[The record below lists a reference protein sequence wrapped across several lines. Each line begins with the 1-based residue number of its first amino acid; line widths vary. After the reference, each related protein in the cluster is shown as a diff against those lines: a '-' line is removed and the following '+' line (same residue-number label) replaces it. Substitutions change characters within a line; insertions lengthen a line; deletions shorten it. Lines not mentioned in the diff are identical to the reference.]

1 MPNESDITKLKKLS
15 AAQLEDFCRYWN
27 SGPFRDGNEPKRR
40 GRRFD
45 SDLDFRRGYYSPFLL
60 SDGWILFDHKYD
72 EQVLLCDEDGIIRL
86 KGNKKEIVGLLLN
99 IVLTEQML
107 ETVHDREYG
116 LVLSGGGA
124 KGAFE
129 IGVWRWLQR
138 TGLDKKITGIS
149 GTSVGALNSI
159 LFSCTSLEEAERIWR
174 SVRQKDLTRVNK
186 ETLKRIAEIFL
197 QTLTGTAIGS
207 ISAPLL
213 MQDMMPMTGESF
225 FTQEKLSEIVDEV
238 LKSRF
243 PRDRVVFSCLARQSL
258 QQQKEPPAENAL
270 QAFHNADYYC
280 LNNRN
285 VKEISKI
292 VLASS
297 ALPLV
302 YDPVRIHHF
311 EYRDGGCRDNTPCMP
326 LIRSGFR
333 KLIVVHL
340 SERGRTDPTVET
352 VGDTVL
358 FHVYPTLRVKHL
370 IDTMLIT
377 EESTEEWINN
387 GEQAATSQLGPYFRD
402 GGLEPPAVDKQDGR
416 LEPPAVDKQDGRL
429 EPPAADRKDG
439 GLEPP
444 AADRQDGGLELPA
457 PARQQEVKETDMD
470 KFDFEN
476 FNYEDAFRLV
486 QSEVSKPNIL
496 ICGVTGIGKSTLIRD
511 IFAMSE
517 AEGPEIGNRGRA
529 RTTGVHPY
537 RPAGATMTLYDSQ
550 GYEIGTDEHKYM
562 KEVLKVIDDKIKMH
576 PDEMQEHIHEVWYCV
591 SAANNRFFEADEKMI
606 RKIRQKYKIPVMVI
620 LTKVDCVDEDGI
632 IYLKK
637 AILEKLPDISIFTYA
652 CDEKTADWDEETRK
666 KYVQKDEIIEWA
678 LDHLDQSLRAGFIP
692 AVKKSLEVKRNYIAR
707 KVIPKYAGLAWATVA
722 ATSIISVPFTDSV
735 PLMALQ
741 VKMCYEI
748 IKGYGIRTEG
758 QQIAANLVGT
768 SAVSV
773 FGRSLASNLIRV
785 IPVAG
790 GIVNATV
797 NTTVAASVTAVL
809 GFAIALVCEQYLA
822 ACVDNNG
829 VENLPFGQFMD
840 SGKLK
845 EAIQYV
851 TDNKKD
857 YNIQGIL
864 DQVAK
869 DAMNR
874 NKDSR
879 NLNDS
884 KSLSDSNYSDK
895 NEQ

>member
-238 LKSRF
+238 LRSRF
-243 PRDRVVFSCLARQSL
+243 PRDRMVFSCLARQSL

-416 LEPPAVDKQDGRL
+416 LEPPA
-429 EPPAADRKDG
+429 
-439 GLEPP
+439 
-444 AADRQDGGLELPA
+444 ADRQDGGLELPA

-537 RPAGATMTLYDSQ
+537 SPAGATMTLYDSQ

-707 KVIPKYAGLAWATVA
+707 KVIPKYAGLAWAAVA

>member
-1 MPNESDITKLKKLS
+1 
-15 AAQLEDFCRYWN
+15 
-27 SGPFRDGNEPKRR
+27 
-40 GRRFD
+40 
-45 SDLDFRRGYYSPFLL
+45 
-60 SDGWILFDHKYD
+60 
-72 EQVLLCDEDGIIRL
+72 
-86 KGNKKEIVGLLLN
+86 
-99 IVLTEQML
+99 
-107 ETVHDREYG
+107 
-116 LVLSGGGA
+116 
-124 KGAFE
+124 
-129 IGVWRWLQR
+129 
-138 TGLDKKITGIS
+138 
-149 GTSVGALNSI
+149 
-159 LFSCTSLEEAERIWR
+159 
-174 SVRQKDLTRVNK
+174 
-186 ETLKRIAEIFL
+186 
-197 QTLTGTAIGS
+197 
-207 ISAPLL
+207 
-213 MQDMMPMTGESF
+213 MTGESF

-270 QAFHNADYYC
+270 QALHNADYYC

-311 EYRDGGCRDNTPCMP
+311 EYRDGGCRDNTPCTP

-340 SERGRTDPTVET
+340 SERGRMDPTVET

-387 GEQAATSQLGPYFRD
+387 GEQAATSQLGKYFRD
-402 GGLEPPAVDKQDGR
+402 GGLELHATARQDDR
-416 LEPPAVDKQDGRL
+416 LEQ
-429 EPPAADRKDG
+429 
-439 GLEPP
+439 P
-444 AADRQDGGLELPA
+444 AADRQDDGLELPA
-457 PARQQEVKETDMD
+457 PARQLEVKETDMD

-476 FNYEDAFRLV
+476 FNYDDAFRIV

-496 ICGVTGIGKSTLIRD
+496 ICGVTGIGKSK
-511 IFAMSE
+511 

-537 RPAGATMTLYDSQ
+537 SPAGATMTLYDSQ

-562 KEVLKVIDDKIKMH
+562 KEVLKVIDDKISAH

-637 AILEKLPDISIFTYA
+637 AILEKIPDISIFTYA

-678 LDHLDQSLRAGFIP
+678 LEHLDQSLRAGFIP

-741 VKMCYEI
+741 VKMSYEI

-773 FGRSLASNLIRV
+773 FGRSLASSLIRV

-840 SGKLK
+840 SGRLK

-851 TDNKKD
+851 TENKKN

-864 DQVAK
+864 DQISR
-869 DAMNR
+869 DADNS
-874 NKDSR
+874 KDSTD
-879 NLNDS
+879 LTD
-884 KSLSDSNYSDK
+884 
-895 NEQ
+895 

>member
-45 SDLDFRRGYYSPFLL
+45 SDPDFRRGYYSPFML
-60 SDGWILFDHKYD
+60 SDGWLLFDHKYD
-72 EQVLLCDEDGIIRL
+72 EQVLLCDEDGIVRL
-86 KGNKKEIVGLLLN
+86 KGNRKEIIGLLLN

-107 ETVHDREYG
+107 EMVHDREYG

-174 SVRQKDLTRVNK
+174 SVRQEDLTRVNK
-186 ETLKRIAEIFL
+186 ETLKRVAEIFL
-197 QTLTGTAIGS
+197 QALTGAAIGS

-270 QAFHNADYYC
+270 QALHNADYYC

-311 EYRDGGCRDNTPCMP
+311 EYRDGGCRDNTPCTP

-340 SERGRTDPTVET
+340 SERGRMDPTVET

-402 GGLEPPAVDKQDGR
+402 G
-416 LEPPAVDKQDGRL
+416 RL
-429 EPPAADRKDG
+429 EPPAADRQDG
-439 GLEPP
+439 RLDLP
-444 AADRQDGGLELPA
+444 ASDRQDGGLELPA

-537 RPAGATMTLYDSQ
+537 SPAGATMTLYDSQ

-562 KEVLKVIDDKIKMH
+562 KEVLKVIDDKISAH

-637 AILEKLPDISIFTYA
+637 AILEKIPDISIFTYA

-678 LDHLDQSLRAGFIP
+678 LEHLDQSLRAGFIP

-741 VKMCYEI
+741 VKMSYEI

-773 FGRSLASNLIRV
+773 FGRSLASSLIRV

-840 SGKLK
+840 SGRLK

-851 TDNKKD
+851 TENKKN

-864 DQVAK
+864 DQISR
-869 DAMNR
+869 DADNS
-874 NKDSR
+874 KDSTD
-879 NLNDS
+879 LTD
-884 KSLSDSNYSDK
+884 
-895 NEQ
+895 

>member
-1 MPNESDITKLKKLS
+1 MPNESDINKLKKLS
-15 AAQLEDFCRYWN
+15 GAQLEDFCRYWN

-45 SDLDFRRGYYSPFLL
+45 SDPDFRRGYYSPFLL
-60 SDGWILFDHKYD
+60 SDSWLLFDHKYD

-86 KGNKKEIVGLLLN
+86 KGDKKEIVGLLLN

-174 SVRQKDLTRVNK
+174 SVRQEDLTRVNK
-186 ETLKRIAEIFL
+186 ETLKRVAEIFL
-197 QTLTGTAIGS
+197 QALTGAAIGS

-270 QAFHNADYYC
+270 QALHNADYYC

-311 EYRDGGCRDNTPCMP
+311 EYRDGGCRDNTPCTP

-340 SERGRTDPTVET
+340 SERGRMDPTVET

-416 LEPPAVDKQDGRL
+416 
-429 EPPAADRKDG
+429 
-439 GLEPP
+439 LEPP

-537 RPAGATMTLYDSQ
+537 SPAGATMTLYDSQ

-741 VKMCYEI
+741 VKMSYEI

-773 FGRSLASNLIRV
+773 FGRSLASSLIRV

-879 NLNDS
+879 KLNSSGNLTDS
-884 KSLSDSNYSDK
+884 KNLSDSNYSDI
-895 NEQ
+895 NE

>member
-15 AAQLEDFCRYWN
+15 GAQLEDFSRYWN

-45 SDLDFRRGYYSPFLL
+45 SDLDFRRGYYSLFLL

-159 LFSCTSLEEAERIWR
+159 LFSCTSLEEAEWIWR

-358 FHVYPTLRVKHL
+358 FHVYPTLRVKYL

-402 GGLEPPAVDKQDGR
+402 GGLEPPA
-416 LEPPAVDKQDGRL
+416 ADKQDGRL
-429 EPPAADRKDG
+429 EPPAADRQDG
-439 GLEPP
+439 RLEPP

-457 PARQQEVKETDMD
+457 PAKQQEVKETDMD

-537 RPAGATMTLYDSQ
+537 SPTGATMTLYDSQ

-652 CDEKTADWDEETRK
+652 CDEKTADWDEETRE

-879 NLNDS
+879 NLKDS
-884 KSLSDSNYSDK
+884 KNLKIKSASDTTDVR
-895 NEQ
+895 

>member
-1 MPNESDITKLKKLS
+1 M
-15 AAQLEDFCRYWN
+15 
-27 SGPFRDGNEPKRR
+27 
-40 GRRFD
+40 
-45 SDLDFRRGYYSPFLL
+45 
-60 SDGWILFDHKYD
+60 
-72 EQVLLCDEDGIIRL
+72 
-86 KGNKKEIVGLLLN
+86 
-99 IVLTEQML
+99 
-107 ETVHDREYG
+107 
-116 LVLSGGGA
+116 
-124 KGAFE
+124 
-129 IGVWRWLQR
+129 
-138 TGLDKKITGIS
+138 
-149 GTSVGALNSI
+149 
-159 LFSCTSLEEAERIWR
+159 
-174 SVRQKDLTRVNK
+174 
-186 ETLKRIAEIFL
+186 
-197 QTLTGTAIGS
+197 
-207 ISAPLL
+207 
-213 MQDMMPMTGESF
+213 
-225 FTQEKLSEIVDEV
+225 
-238 LKSRF
+238 
-243 PRDRVVFSCLARQSL
+243 VFSCLARQSL

-270 QAFHNADYYC
+270 QALHNADYYC

-311 EYRDGGCRDNTPCMP
+311 EYRDGGCRDNTPCTP

-340 SERGRTDPTVET
+340 SERGRMDPTVET

-402 GGLEPPAVDKQDGR
+402 GGLEQ
-416 LEPPAVDKQDGRL
+416 
-429 EPPAADRKDG
+429 
-439 GLEPP
+439 P
-444 AADRQDGGLELPA
+444 AADRQDDGLELPA
-457 PARQQEVKETDMD
+457 PARQLEVKETDMD

-476 FNYEDAFRLV
+476 FNYDDAFRIV

-517 AEGPEIGNRGRA
+517 AEGPEIGNQGRA

-537 RPAGATMTLYDSQ
+537 SPAGATMTLYDSQ

-562 KEVLKVIDDKIKMH
+562 KEVLKVIDDKISAH

-637 AILEKLPDISIFTYA
+637 AILEKIPDISIFTYA

-678 LDHLDQSLRAGFIP
+678 LEHLDQSLRAGFIP

-741 VKMCYEI
+741 VKMSYEI

-773 FGRSLASNLIRV
+773 FGRSLASSLIRV

-840 SGKLK
+840 SGRLK

-851 TDNKKD
+851 TENKKN

-864 DQVAK
+864 DQISR
-869 DAMNR
+869 DADNS
-874 NKDSR
+874 KDSTD
-879 NLNDS
+879 LTD
-884 KSLSDSNYSDK
+884 
-895 NEQ
+895 

>member
-1 MPNESDITKLKKLS
+1 MLNESDINKLKKLS
-15 AAQLEDFCRYWN
+15 GAQLEDFCRYWN

-45 SDLDFRRGYYSPFLL
+45 SDPDFRRGYYSPFLL
-60 SDGWILFDHKYD
+60 SDGWLLFDHKYD

-86 KGNKKEIVGLLLN
+86 KGNKKEIAGLLLN

-174 SVRQKDLTRVNK
+174 SVRQEDLTRVNK
-186 ETLKRIAEIFL
+186 ETLKRVAEIFL
-197 QTLTGTAIGS
+197 QALTGAAIGS

-270 QAFHNADYYC
+270 QALHNADYYC

-416 LEPPAVDKQDGRL
+416 LEPPAAGRQDGRL
-429 EPPAADRKDG
+429 
-439 GLEPP
+439 
-444 AADRQDGGLELPA
+444 QDGGLELPA
-457 PARQQEVKETDMD
+457 PARQQELKETDMD

-537 RPAGATMTLYDSQ
+537 SPAGATMTLYDSQ

-606 RKIRQKYKIPVMVI
+606 RKIRQKYKIPVMII

>member
-45 SDLDFRRGYYSPFLL
+45 SDPDFRRGYYSPFLL
-60 SDGWILFDHKYD
+60 SDGWLLFDHKYD

-86 KGNKKEIVGLLLN
+86 KGNKKEIAGLLLN

-225 FTQEKLSEIVDEV
+225 FTQEKLSEIVDKV

-311 EYRDGGCRDNTPCMP
+311 EYRDGGCRDNTPCTP

-402 GGLEPPAVDKQDGR
+402 GRLEPPAVDKQDGR
-416 LEPPAVDKQDGRL
+416 LEPPAVDRQDGRL
-429 EPPAADRKDG
+429 D
-439 GLEPP
+439 
-444 AADRQDGGLELPA
+444 LPA
-457 PARQQEVKETDMD
+457 SDRQQEVKETDMD

-537 RPAGATMTLYDSQ
+537 SPAGATMTLYDSQ

-652 CDEKTADWDEETRK
+652 CDEKTADWDEESRK

-707 KVIPKYAGLAWATVA
+707 KVIPKYAGMAWATVA

-864 DQVAK
+864 DQAAK

>member
-86 KGNKKEIVGLLLN
+86 KGDKKEIVGLLLN

-238 LKSRF
+238 LRSRF
-243 PRDRVVFSCLARQSL
+243 PRDRMVFSCLARQSL

-416 LEPPAVDKQDGRL
+416 LEPPA
-429 EPPAADRKDG
+429 
-439 GLEPP
+439 
-444 AADRQDGGLELPA
+444 ADRQDGGLELPA

-537 RPAGATMTLYDSQ
+537 SPAGATMTLYDSQ

-707 KVIPKYAGLAWATVA
+707 KVIPKYAGLAWAAVA

>member
-1 MPNESDITKLKKLS
+1 MPP
-15 AAQLEDFCRYWN
+15 A
-27 SGPFRDGNEPKRR
+27 
-40 GRRFD
+40 
-45 SDLDFRRGYYSPFLL
+45 
-60 SDGWILFDHKYD
+60 
-72 EQVLLCDEDGIIRL
+72 
-86 KGNKKEIVGLLLN
+86 
-99 IVLTEQML
+99 
-107 ETVHDREYG
+107 
-116 LVLSGGGA
+116 
-124 KGAFE
+124 
-129 IGVWRWLQR
+129 
-138 TGLDKKITGIS
+138 
-149 GTSVGALNSI
+149 
-159 LFSCTSLEEAERIWR
+159 
-174 SVRQKDLTRVNK
+174 
-186 ETLKRIAEIFL
+186 
-197 QTLTGTAIGS
+197 
-207 ISAPLL
+207 
-213 MQDMMPMTGESF
+213 GESF

-270 QAFHNADYYC
+270 QALHNADYYC

-311 EYRDGGCRDNTPCMP
+311 EYRDGGCRDNTPCTP

-402 GGLEPPAVDKQDGR
+402 GR
-416 LEPPAVDKQDGRL
+416 
-429 EPPAADRKDG
+429 
-439 GLEPP
+439 LEPP
-444 AADRQDGGLELPA
+444 AADRQDGRLDLPASDRQDGGLELPA
-457 PARQQEVKETDMD
+457 SARQQEVKETDMD

-537 RPAGATMTLYDSQ
+537 SPAGATMTLYDSQ

-562 KEVLKVIDDKIKMH
+562 KEVLKVIDDKISAH

-606 RKIRQKYKIPVMVI
+606 RKIRQKYKIPVMII

-773 FGRSLASNLIRV
+773 FGRSLASSLIRV

-840 SGKLK
+840 SGRLK

-851 TDNKKD
+851 TENKKN

-864 DQVAK
+864 DQISR
-869 DAMNR
+869 DADNS
-874 NKDSR
+874 KDSTD
-879 NLNDS
+879 LTD
-884 KSLSDSNYSDK
+884 
-895 NEQ
+895 

>member
-1 MPNESDITKLKKLS
+1 M
-15 AAQLEDFCRYWN
+15 
-27 SGPFRDGNEPKRR
+27 
-40 GRRFD
+40 
-45 SDLDFRRGYYSPFLL
+45 
-60 SDGWILFDHKYD
+60 
-72 EQVLLCDEDGIIRL
+72 
-86 KGNKKEIVGLLLN
+86 
-99 IVLTEQML
+99 
-107 ETVHDREYG
+107 
-116 LVLSGGGA
+116 
-124 KGAFE
+124 
-129 IGVWRWLQR
+129 
-138 TGLDKKITGIS
+138 
-149 GTSVGALNSI
+149 SI
-159 LFSCTSLEEAERIWR
+159 
-174 SVRQKDLTRVNK
+174 
-186 ETLKRIAEIFL
+186 
-197 QTLTGTAIGS
+197 
-207 ISAPLL
+207 
-213 MQDMMPMTGESF
+213 
-225 FTQEKLSEIVDEV
+225 
-238 LKSRF
+238 
-243 PRDRVVFSCLARQSL
+243 
-258 QQQKEPPAENAL
+258 
-270 QAFHNADYYC
+270 
-280 LNNRN
+280 
-285 VKEISKI
+285 
-292 VLASS
+292 
-297 ALPLV
+297 
-302 YDPVRIHHF
+302 
-311 EYRDGGCRDNTPCMP
+311 
-326 LIRSGFR
+326 
-333 KLIVVHL
+333 
-340 SERGRTDPTVET
+340 
-352 VGDTVL
+352 
-358 FHVYPTLRVKHL
+358 

-402 GGLEPPAVDKQDGR
+402 GGLEPPA
-416 LEPPAVDKQDGRL
+416 
-429 EPPAADRKDG
+429 
-439 GLEPP
+439 
-444 AADRQDGGLELPA
+444 ADRQDGGLELHATARQDDRLEQPAADRQDDGLELPA
-457 PARQQEVKETDMD
+457 PARQLEVKETDMD

-476 FNYEDAFRLV
+476 FNYDDAFRIV

-517 AEGPEIGNRGRA
+517 AEGPEIGNQGRA

-537 RPAGATMTLYDSQ
+537 SPAGATMTLYDSQ

-562 KEVLKVIDDKIKMH
+562 KEVLKVIDDKISAH

-637 AILEKLPDISIFTYA
+637 AILEKIPDISIFTYA

-678 LDHLDQSLRAGFIP
+678 LEHLDQSLRAGFIP

-741 VKMCYEI
+741 VKMSYEI

-773 FGRSLASNLIRV
+773 FGRSLASSLIRV

-840 SGKLK
+840 SGRLK

-851 TDNKKD
+851 TENKKN

-864 DQVAK
+864 DQISR
-869 DAMNR
+869 DADNS
-874 NKDSR
+874 KDSTD
-879 NLNDS
+879 LTD
-884 KSLSDSNYSDK
+884 
-895 NEQ
+895 

>member
-238 LKSRF
+238 LRSRF
-243 PRDRVVFSCLARQSL
+243 PRDRMVFSCLARQSL

-326 LIRSGFR
+326 LIRSGYR

-387 GEQAATSQLGPYFRD
+387 SEQAATSQLGPYFRD

-416 LEPPAVDKQDGRL
+416 
-429 EPPAADRKDG
+429 
-439 GLEPP
+439 LEPP

-537 RPAGATMTLYDSQ
+537 SPAGATMTLYDSQ

-707 KVIPKYAGLAWATVA
+707 KVIPKYAGLAWAAVA

>member
-1 MPNESDITKLKKLS
+1 MPNESDINKLKKLS
-15 AAQLEDFCRYWN
+15 GAQLEDFCRYWN

-45 SDLDFRRGYYSPFLL
+45 SDPDFRRGYYSPFML
-60 SDGWILFDHKYD
+60 SDGWLLFDHKYD
-72 EQVLLCDEDGIIRL
+72 EQVLLCDEDGIVRL

-129 IGVWRWLQR
+129 IGVWRWLRR

-159 LFSCTSLEEAERIWR
+159 LFSCTPLEEAERIWR
-174 SVRQKDLTRVNK
+174 SVRQEDLTRVNK
-186 ETLKRIAEIFL
+186 ETLKRVAEIFL
-197 QTLTGTAIGS
+197 QTLAGTAMGS

-302 YDPVRIHHF
+302 YDSVRIHHF
-311 EYRDGGCRDNTPCMP
+311 EYRDGGCRDNTPCTP

-416 LEPPAVDKQDGRL
+416 LEPPASDRQDGRL
-429 EPPAADRKDG
+429 DLPAS
-439 GLEPP
+439 
-444 AADRQDGGLELPA
+444 DRQDGGLELPA
-457 PARQQEVKETDMD
+457 SARQQEVKETDMD

-537 RPAGATMTLYDSQ
+537 SPAGATMTLYDSQ

-562 KEVLKVIDDKIKMH
+562 KEVLKVIDDKIKTH

-606 RKIRQKYKIPVMVI
+606 RKIRQKYKIPVMII

-707 KVIPKYAGLAWATVA
+707 KVIPKYAGLAWAAVA

-884 KSLSDSNYSDK
+884 KSLSDSKNLSDSRNLSDSNYTDN

>member
-45 SDLDFRRGYYSPFLL
+45 SDPDFRRGYYSPFLL
-60 SDGWILFDHKYD
+60 SDGWLLFDHKYD

-86 KGNKKEIVGLLLN
+86 KGNRKEIIGLLLN

-107 ETVHDREYG
+107 EMVHDREYG

-129 IGVWRWLQR
+129 IGVWRWLRR

-174 SVRQKDLTRVNK
+174 SVRQEDLTRVNK
-186 ETLKRIAEIFL
+186 ETLKRVAEIFL
-197 QTLTGTAIGS
+197 QALTGAAIGS

-270 QAFHNADYYC
+270 QALHNADYYC

-311 EYRDGGCRDNTPCMP
+311 EYRDGGCRDNTPCTP

-387 GEQAATSQLGPYFRD
+387 GEQAATSQLGKYFRD
-402 GGLEPPAVDKQDGR
+402 GGLELHATARQDDR
-416 LEPPAVDKQDGRL
+416 LEQ
-429 EPPAADRKDG
+429 
-439 GLEPP
+439 P
-444 AADRQDGGLELPA
+444 AADRQDDGLELPA
-457 PARQQEVKETDMD
+457 PARQLEVKETDMD

-476 FNYEDAFRLV
+476 FNYDDAFRIV

-517 AEGPEIGNRGRA
+517 AEGPEIGNQGRA

-537 RPAGATMTLYDSQ
+537 SPAGATMTLYDSQ

-562 KEVLKVIDDKIKMH
+562 KEVLKVIDDKISAH

-637 AILEKLPDISIFTYA
+637 AILEKIPDISIFTYA

-678 LDHLDQSLRAGFIP
+678 LEHLDQSLRAGFIP

-741 VKMCYEI
+741 VKMSYEI

-773 FGRSLASNLIRV
+773 FGRSLASSLIRV

-840 SGKLK
+840 SGRLK

-851 TDNKKD
+851 TENKKN

-864 DQVAK
+864 DQISR
-869 DAMNR
+869 DADNS
-874 NKDSR
+874 KDSTD
-879 NLNDS
+879 LTD
-884 KSLSDSNYSDK
+884 
-895 NEQ
+895 

>member
-86 KGNKKEIVGLLLN
+86 KGDKKEIVGLLLN

-238 LKSRF
+238 LRSRF

-416 LEPPAVDKQDGRL
+416 LEPPA
-429 EPPAADRKDG
+429 
-439 GLEPP
+439 
-444 AADRQDGGLELPA
+444 ADRQDGGLELPA

-537 RPAGATMTLYDSQ
+537 SPAGATMTLYDSQ

-707 KVIPKYAGLAWATVA
+707 KVIPKYAGLAWAAVA

>member
-1 MPNESDITKLKKLS
+1 MLNESDINKLKKLS
-15 AAQLEDFCRYWN
+15 GAQLEDFCRYWN

-45 SDLDFRRGYYSPFLL
+45 SDPDFRRGYYSPFTL
-60 SDGWILFDHKYD
+60 SDGWLLFDHKYD
-72 EQVLLCDEDGIIRL
+72 EQVLLCDEDGIVRL
-86 KGNKKEIVGLLLN
+86 KGNRKEIIGLLLN

-107 ETVHDREYG
+107 EMVHDREYG

-174 SVRQKDLTRVNK
+174 SVRQEDLTRVNK
-186 ETLKRIAEIFL
+186 ETLKRVAEIFL
-197 QTLTGTAIGS
+197 QALTGTAIGS

-270 QAFHNADYYC
+270 QALHNADYYC

-302 YDPVRIHHF
+302 YEPVRIHHF
-311 EYRDGGCRDNTPCMP
+311 EYRDGGCRDNTPCTP

-340 SERGRTDPTVET
+340 SERGRMDPTVET

-402 GGLEPPAVDKQDGR
+402 GGLEPPA
-416 LEPPAVDKQDGRL
+416 
-429 EPPAADRKDG
+429 
-439 GLEPP
+439 
-444 AADRQDGGLELPA
+444 ADRQDGGLELHATARQDDRLEQPAADRQDDGLELPA
-457 PARQQEVKETDMD
+457 PARQLEVKETDMD

-476 FNYEDAFRLV
+476 FNYDDAFRIV

-517 AEGPEIGNRGRA
+517 AEGPEIGNQGRA

-537 RPAGATMTLYDSQ
+537 SPAGATMTLYDSQ

-562 KEVLKVIDDKIKMH
+562 KEVLKVIDDKISAH

-637 AILEKLPDISIFTYA
+637 AILEKIPDISIFTYA

-678 LDHLDQSLRAGFIP
+678 LEHLDQSLRAGFIP

-741 VKMCYEI
+741 VKMSYEI

-773 FGRSLASNLIRV
+773 FGRSLASSLIRV

-840 SGKLK
+840 SGRLK

-851 TDNKKD
+851 TENKKN

-864 DQVAK
+864 DQISR
-869 DAMNR
+869 DADNS
-874 NKDSR
+874 KDSTD
-879 NLNDS
+879 LTD
-884 KSLSDSNYSDK
+884 
-895 NEQ
+895 

>member
-1 MPNESDITKLKKLS
+1 MPNESDINKLKKLS
-15 AAQLEDFCRYWN
+15 GAQLEDFCRYWN

-45 SDLDFRRGYYSPFLL
+45 SDPDFRRGYFSPFLL
-60 SDGWILFDHKYD
+60 SDGWLLFDHKYD
-72 EQVLLCDEDGIIRL
+72 EQVLLCDEDGIVRL
-86 KGNKKEIVGLLLN
+86 KGNRKEIIGLLLN

-107 ETVHDREYG
+107 EMVHDREYG

-174 SVRQKDLTRVNK
+174 SVRQEDLTRVNK
-186 ETLKRIAEIFL
+186 ETLKRVAEIFL
-197 QTLTGTAIGS
+197 QALTGAAIGS

-270 QAFHNADYYC
+270 QALHNADYYC

-302 YDPVRIHHF
+302 YDSVRIHHF
-311 EYRDGGCRDNTPCMP
+311 EYRDGGCRDNTPCTP

-340 SERGRTDPTVET
+340 SERGRMDPTVET

-387 GEQAATSQLGPYFRD
+387 GEQAATSQLGKYFRD
-402 GGLEPPAVDKQDGR
+402 S
-416 LEPPAVDKQDGRL
+416 
-429 EPPAADRKDG
+429 

-444 AADRQDGGLELPA
+444 AADRQDGRLDLPAADRQDDGLELPA
-457 PARQQEVKETDMD
+457 PARQLEVKETDMD

-476 FNYEDAFRLV
+476 FNYDDAFRIV

-517 AEGPEIGNRGRA
+517 AEGPEIGNQGRA

-537 RPAGATMTLYDSQ
+537 SPAGATMTLYDSQ

-562 KEVLKVIDDKIKMH
+562 KEVLKVIDDKISAH

-637 AILEKLPDISIFTYA
+637 AILEKIPDISIFTYA

-678 LDHLDQSLRAGFIP
+678 LEHLDQSLRAGFIP

-741 VKMCYEI
+741 VKMSYEI

-773 FGRSLASNLIRV
+773 FGRSLASSLIRV

-840 SGKLK
+840 SGRLK

-851 TDNKKD
+851 TENKKN

-864 DQVAK
+864 DQISR
-869 DAMNR
+869 DADNS
-874 NKDSR
+874 KDSTD
-879 NLNDS
+879 LTD
-884 KSLSDSNYSDK
+884 
-895 NEQ
+895 

>member
-60 SDGWILFDHKYD
+60 SDGWLLFDHKYD

-238 LKSRF
+238 LRSRF
-243 PRDRVVFSCLARQSL
+243 PRDRMVFSCLARQSL

-416 LEPPAVDKQDGRL
+416 LEPPA
-429 EPPAADRKDG
+429 
-439 GLEPP
+439 
-444 AADRQDGGLELPA
+444 ADRQDGGLELPA

-537 RPAGATMTLYDSQ
+537 SPAGATMTLYDSQ

-707 KVIPKYAGLAWATVA
+707 KVIPKYAGLAWAAVA

>member
-45 SDLDFRRGYYSPFLL
+45 SDPDFRRGYYSPFML
-60 SDGWILFDHKYD
+60 SDGWLLFDHKYD
-72 EQVLLCDEDGIIRL
+72 EQVLLCDEDGIVRL

-174 SVRQKDLTRVNK
+174 SVRQEDLTRVNK
-186 ETLKRIAEIFL
+186 ETLKRVAEIFL
-197 QTLTGTAIGS
+197 QALTGTAIGS

-302 YDPVRIHHF
+302 YDSVRIHHF
-311 EYRDGGCRDNTPCMP
+311 EYRDGGCRDNTPCTP

-416 LEPPAVDKQDGRL
+416 LEPPASDRQDGRL
-429 EPPAADRKDG
+429 DLPAS
-439 GLEPP
+439 
-444 AADRQDGGLELPA
+444 DRQDGGVELPA
-457 PARQQEVKETDMD
+457 SARQQEVKETDMD

-537 RPAGATMTLYDSQ
+537 SPAGATMTLYDSQ

-562 KEVLKVIDDKIKMH
+562 KEVLKVIDDKIKTH

-707 KVIPKYAGLAWATVA
+707 KVIPKYAGLAWAAVA

-864 DQVAK
+864 DQAAK

>member
-45 SDLDFRRGYYSPFLL
+45 SDPDFRRGYYSPFLL
-60 SDGWILFDHKYD
+60 SDGWLLFDHKYD

-86 KGNKKEIVGLLLN
+86 KGNKKEIAGLLLN

-107 ETVHDREYG
+107 ETVHNREYG

-270 QAFHNADYYC
+270 QALHNADYYC

-302 YDPVRIHHF
+302 YEPVRIHHF
-311 EYRDGGCRDNTPCMP
+311 EYRDGGCRDNTPCTP

-340 SERGRTDPTVET
+340 SERGRMDPTVET

-387 GEQAATSQLGPYFRD
+387 GEQAATSQLGKYFRD
-402 GGLEPPAVDKQDGR
+402 GGLELHATARQDDR
-416 LEPPAVDKQDGRL
+416 LEQ
-429 EPPAADRKDG
+429 
-439 GLEPP
+439 P
-444 AADRQDGGLELPA
+444 AADRQDDGLELPA
-457 PARQQEVKETDMD
+457 PARQLEVKETDMD

-476 FNYEDAFRLV
+476 FNYDDAFRIV

-517 AEGPEIGNRGRA
+517 AEGPEIGNQGRA

-537 RPAGATMTLYDSQ
+537 SPAGATMTLYDSQ

-562 KEVLKVIDDKIKMH
+562 KEVLKVIDDKISAH

-637 AILEKLPDISIFTYA
+637 AILEKIPDISIFTYA

-678 LDHLDQSLRAGFIP
+678 LEHLDQSLRAGFIP

-741 VKMCYEI
+741 VKMSYEI

-773 FGRSLASNLIRV
+773 FGRSLASSLIRV

-840 SGKLK
+840 SGRLK

-851 TDNKKD
+851 TENKKN

-864 DQVAK
+864 DQISR
-869 DAMNR
+869 DADNS
-874 NKDSR
+874 KDSTD
-879 NLNDS
+879 LTD
-884 KSLSDSNYSDK
+884 
-895 NEQ
+895 

>member
-45 SDLDFRRGYYSPFLL
+45 SDPDFRRGYYSPFLL
-60 SDGWILFDHKYD
+60 SDGWLLFDHKYD

-86 KGNKKEIVGLLLN
+86 KGNKKEIAGLLLN

-225 FTQEKLSEIVDEV
+225 FTQEKLSEIVDKV

-311 EYRDGGCRDNTPCMP
+311 EYRDGGCRDNTPCTP

-416 LEPPAVDKQDGRL
+416 LEPPAVDRQDGRL
-429 EPPAADRKDG
+429 D
-439 GLEPP
+439 
-444 AADRQDGGLELPA
+444 LPA
-457 PARQQEVKETDMD
+457 SDRQQEVKETDMD

-537 RPAGATMTLYDSQ
+537 SPAGATMTLYDSQ

-652 CDEKTADWDEETRK
+652 CDEKTADWDEESRK

-707 KVIPKYAGLAWATVA
+707 KVIPKYAGMAWATVA

-864 DQVAK
+864 DQAAK

>member
-1 MPNESDITKLKKLS
+1 
-15 AAQLEDFCRYWN
+15 
-27 SGPFRDGNEPKRR
+27 
-40 GRRFD
+40 
-45 SDLDFRRGYYSPFLL
+45 
-60 SDGWILFDHKYD
+60 
-72 EQVLLCDEDGIIRL
+72 
-86 KGNKKEIVGLLLN
+86 
-99 IVLTEQML
+99 
-107 ETVHDREYG
+107 
-116 LVLSGGGA
+116 
-124 KGAFE
+124 
-129 IGVWRWLQR
+129 
-138 TGLDKKITGIS
+138 
-149 GTSVGALNSI
+149 
-159 LFSCTSLEEAERIWR
+159 
-174 SVRQKDLTRVNK
+174 
-186 ETLKRIAEIFL
+186 
-197 QTLTGTAIGS
+197 
-207 ISAPLL
+207 
-213 MQDMMPMTGESF
+213 
-225 FTQEKLSEIVDEV
+225 
-238 LKSRF
+238 
-243 PRDRVVFSCLARQSL
+243 
-258 QQQKEPPAENAL
+258 
-270 QAFHNADYYC
+270 
-280 LNNRN
+280 
-285 VKEISKI
+285 
-292 VLASS
+292 
-297 ALPLV
+297 
-302 YDPVRIHHF
+302 
-311 EYRDGGCRDNTPCMP
+311 
-326 LIRSGFR
+326 
-333 KLIVVHL
+333 
-340 SERGRTDPTVET
+340 
-352 VGDTVL
+352 
-358 FHVYPTLRVKHL
+358 
-370 IDTMLIT
+370 MLIT

-387 GEQAATSQLGPYFRD
+387 GEQAATSQLGKYFRD
-402 GGLEPPAVDKQDGR
+402 SGLELHATARQDDR
-416 LEPPAVDKQDGRL
+416 LEQ
-429 EPPAADRKDG
+429 
-439 GLEPP
+439 P
-444 AADRQDGGLELPA
+444 AADRQDDGLELPA
-457 PARQQEVKETDMD
+457 PVRQLEVKETDMD

-476 FNYEDAFRLV
+476 FNYDDAFRIV

-517 AEGPEIGNRGRA
+517 AEGPEIGNQGRA

-537 RPAGATMTLYDSQ
+537 SPAGATMTLYDSQ

-678 LDHLDQSLRAGFIP
+678 LEHLDQSLRAGFIP

-741 VKMCYEI
+741 VKMSYEI

-773 FGRSLASNLIRV
+773 FGRSLASSLIRV

-840 SGKLK
+840 SGRLK

-851 TDNKKD
+851 TENKKN

-864 DQVAK
+864 DQISR
-869 DAMNR
+869 DADNS
-874 NKDSR
+874 KDSTD
-879 NLNDS
+879 LTD
-884 KSLSDSNYSDK
+884 
-895 NEQ
+895 

>member
-243 PRDRVVFSCLARQSL
+243 PRDRAVFSCLARQSL

-270 QAFHNADYYC
+270 QALHNADYYC

-302 YDPVRIHHF
+302 YEPVRIHHF

-416 LEPPAVDKQDGRL
+416 LEPPA
-429 EPPAADRKDG
+429 ADRQDG

-537 RPAGATMTLYDSQ
+537 SPAGATMTLYDSQ

-562 KEVLKVIDDKIKMH
+562 KEVLKVIDDKIKTH

>member
-1 MPNESDITKLKKLS
+1 MPNESDINKLKKLS
-15 AAQLEDFCRYWN
+15 GAQLEDFCRYWN

-45 SDLDFRRGYYSPFLL
+45 SDTDFRRGYYSPFLL
-60 SDGWILFDHKYD
+60 SDGWLLFDHKYD
-72 EQVLLCDEDGIIRL
+72 EQVLLCDADKIIRL
-86 KGNKKEIVGLLLN
+86 KGNRKEIIGLLLN

-107 ETVHDREYG
+107 EMVHDREYG

-174 SVRQKDLTRVNK
+174 SVRQEDLTRVNK

-213 MQDMMPMTGESF
+213 MQEMMPMTGESL

-270 QAFHNADYYC
+270 QALHNADYYC

-311 EYRDGGCRDNTPCMP
+311 EYRDGGCRDNTPCTP

-340 SERGRTDPTVET
+340 SERGRMDPTVET

-387 GEQAATSQLGPYFRD
+387 GEQAATSHLGKYFRD
-402 GGLEPPAVDKQDGR
+402 GGLELHATARQDDR
-416 LEPPAVDKQDGRL
+416 LEQ
-429 EPPAADRKDG
+429 
-439 GLEPP
+439 P
-444 AADRQDGGLELPA
+444 AADRQDDGLELPA
-457 PARQQEVKETDMD
+457 PARQLEVKETDMD

-476 FNYEDAFRLV
+476 FNYDDAFRIV

-517 AEGPEIGNRGRA
+517 AEGPEIGNQGRA

-537 RPAGATMTLYDSQ
+537 SPAGATMTLYDSQ

-562 KEVLKVIDDKIKMH
+562 KEVLKVIDDKISAH

-637 AILEKLPDISIFTYA
+637 AILEKIPDISIFTYA

-678 LDHLDQSLRAGFIP
+678 LEHLDQSLRAGFIP

-741 VKMCYEI
+741 VKMSYEI

-773 FGRSLASNLIRV
+773 FGRSLASSLIRV

-840 SGKLK
+840 SGRLK

-851 TDNKKD
+851 TENKKN

-864 DQVAK
+864 DQISR
-869 DAMNR
+869 DADNS
-874 NKDSR
+874 KDSTD
-879 NLNDS
+879 LTD
-884 KSLSDSNYSDK
+884 
-895 NEQ
+895 

>member
-15 AAQLEDFCRYWN
+15 AAQLEDFSRYWN

-45 SDLDFRRGYYSPFLL
+45 SDPDFRRGYYSPFLL
-60 SDGWILFDHKYD
+60 SDGWLLFDHKYD

-86 KGNKKEIVGLLLN
+86 KGNKKEIAGLLLN

-174 SVRQKDLTRVNK
+174 SVRQEDLTRVNK
-186 ETLKRIAEIFL
+186 ETLKRVAEIFL
-197 QTLTGTAIGS
+197 QALTGAAIGS

-270 QAFHNADYYC
+270 QALHNADYYC

-416 LEPPAVDKQDGRL
+416 LEPPAAGRQDGRL
-429 EPPAADRKDG
+429 
-439 GLEPP
+439 
-444 AADRQDGGLELPA
+444 QDGGLELPA
-457 PARQQEVKETDMD
+457 PARQQELKETDMD

-537 RPAGATMTLYDSQ
+537 SPAGATMTLYDSQ

-606 RKIRQKYKIPVMVI
+606 RKIRQKYKIPVMII

>member
-15 AAQLEDFCRYWN
+15 GAQLEDFSRYWN

-45 SDLDFRRGYYSPFLL
+45 SDPDFRRGYYSPFLL
-60 SDGWILFDHKYD
+60 SDGWLLFDHKYD

-86 KGNKKEIVGLLLN
+86 KGNKKEITGLLLN

-270 QAFHNADYYC
+270 QALHNADYYC

-297 ALPLV
+297 ALPMV
-302 YDPVRIHHF
+302 YEPVRIHHF
-311 EYRDGGCRDNTPCMP
+311 EYRDGGCRDNTPCTP

-416 LEPPAVDKQDGRL
+416 LEPPAAGRQDGRL
-429 EPPAADRKDG
+429 
-439 GLEPP
+439 
-444 AADRQDGGLELPA
+444 QDGGLELPA
-457 PARQQEVKETDMD
+457 PARQQELKETDMD

-537 RPAGATMTLYDSQ
+537 SPAGATMTLYDSQ

-606 RKIRQKYKIPVMVI
+606 RKIRQKYKIPVMII

>member
-1 MPNESDITKLKKLS
+1 M
-15 AAQLEDFCRYWN
+15 
-27 SGPFRDGNEPKRR
+27 
-40 GRRFD
+40 
-45 SDLDFRRGYYSPFLL
+45 
-60 SDGWILFDHKYD
+60 
-72 EQVLLCDEDGIIRL
+72 CDEDGIIRL

-243 PRDRVVFSCLARQSL
+243 PRDRAVFSCLARQSL

-416 LEPPAVDKQDGRL
+416 LEPPA
-429 EPPAADRKDG
+429 ADRQDG

-537 RPAGATMTLYDSQ
+537 SPAGATMTLYDSQ

-879 NLNDS
+879 KLNDS

>member
-60 SDGWILFDHKYD
+60 SDGWLLFDHKYD

-270 QAFHNADYYC
+270 QALHNADYYC

-416 LEPPAVDKQDGRL
+416 LEPPA
-429 EPPAADRKDG
+429 
-439 GLEPP
+439 
-444 AADRQDGGLELPA
+444 ADRQDGGLELPA

-537 RPAGATMTLYDSQ
+537 SPAGATMTLYDSQ

-562 KEVLKVIDDKIKMH
+562 KEVLKVIDDKIKMQ

-707 KVIPKYAGLAWATVA
+707 KVIPKSAGLAWAAVA

>member
-45 SDLDFRRGYYSPFLL
+45 SDPDFRRGYYSPFML
-60 SDGWILFDHKYD
+60 SDGWLLFDHKYD
-72 EQVLLCDEDGIIRL
+72 EQVLLCDEDGIVRL

-129 IGVWRWLQR
+129 IGVWRWLRR

-159 LFSCTSLEEAERIWR
+159 LFSCTPLEEAERIWR
-174 SVRQKDLTRVNK
+174 SVRQEDLTRVNK
-186 ETLKRIAEIFL
+186 ETLKRVAEIFL
-197 QTLTGTAIGS
+197 QTLAGTAMGS

-302 YDPVRIHHF
+302 YDSVRIHHF
-311 EYRDGGCRDNTPCMP
+311 EYRDGGCRDNTPCTP

-340 SERGRTDPTVET
+340 SERGRMDPTVET

-416 LEPPAVDKQDGRL
+416 LEPPASDRQDGRL
-429 EPPAADRKDG
+429 ALSVLYADGSLGCMTEKINPD
-439 GLEPP
+439 
-444 AADRQDGGLELPA
+444 
-457 PARQQEVKETDMD
+457 
-470 KFDFEN
+470 
-476 FNYEDAFRLV
+476 
-486 QSEVSKPNIL
+486 NI
-496 ICGVTGIGKSTLIRD
+496 GI
-511 IFAMSE
+511 
-517 AEGPEIGNRGRA
+517 
-529 RTTGVHPY
+529 
-537 RPAGATMTLYDSQ
+537 
-550 GYEIGTDEHKYM
+550 
-562 KEVLKVIDDKIKMH
+562 
-576 PDEMQEHIHEVWYCV
+576 
-591 SAANNRFFEADEKMI
+591 
-606 RKIRQKYKIPVMVI
+606 
-620 LTKVDCVDEDGI
+620 
-632 IYLKK
+632 
-637 AILEKLPDISIFTYA
+637 
-652 CDEKTADWDEETRK
+652 
-666 KYVQKDEIIEWA
+666 
-678 LDHLDQSLRAGFIP
+678 
-692 AVKKSLEVKRNYIAR
+692 
-707 KVIPKYAGLAWATVA
+707 
-722 ATSIISVPFTDSV
+722 
-735 PLMALQ
+735 
-741 VKMCYEI
+741 
-748 IKGYGIRTEG
+748 
-758 QQIAANLVGT
+758 
-768 SAVSV
+768 
-773 FGRSLASNLIRV
+773 
-785 IPVAG
+785 
-790 GIVNATV
+790 
-797 NTTVAASVTAVL
+797 
-809 GFAIALVCEQYLA
+809 
-822 ACVDNNG
+822 
-829 VENLPFGQFMD
+829 
-840 SGKLK
+840 
-845 EAIQYV
+845 
-851 TDNKKD
+851 
-857 YNIQGIL
+857 
-864 DQVAK
+864 
-869 DAMNR
+869 
-874 NKDSR
+874 
-879 NLNDS
+879 
-884 KSLSDSNYSDK
+884 
-895 NEQ
+895 

>member
-1 MPNESDITKLKKLS
+1 MPTESDINKLKKLS
-15 AAQLEDFCRYWN
+15 GAQLEDFCRYWN

-45 SDLDFRRGYYSPFLL
+45 SDTDFRRGYYSPFLL
-60 SDGWILFDHKYD
+60 SDGWLLFDHKYD
-72 EQVLLCDEDGIIRL
+72 EQILLCDEDGIIRL

-107 ETVHDREYG
+107 EIVHDREYG

-174 SVRQKDLTRVNK
+174 SVRQEDLTRVNK
-186 ETLKRIAEIFL
+186 ETLKRVAEIFL
-197 QTLTGTAIGS
+197 QALTGAAIGS

-270 QAFHNADYYC
+270 QALHNADYYC

-302 YDPVRIHHF
+302 YEPVRIHHF
-311 EYRDGGCRDNTPCMP
+311 EYRDGGCRDNTPCTP

-387 GEQAATSQLGPYFRD
+387 GEQAATSQLGKYFRD
-402 GGLEPPAVDKQDGR
+402 GGLELHATARQDDR
-416 LEPPAVDKQDGRL
+416 LEQ
-429 EPPAADRKDG
+429 
-439 GLEPP
+439 P
-444 AADRQDGGLELPA
+444 AADRQDDGLELPA
-457 PARQQEVKETDMD
+457 PARQLEVKETDMD

-476 FNYEDAFRLV
+476 FNYDDAFRIV

-517 AEGPEIGNRGRA
+517 AEGPEIGNQGRA

-537 RPAGATMTLYDSQ
+537 SPAGATMTLYDSQ

-562 KEVLKVIDDKIKMH
+562 KEVLKVIDDKISAH

-637 AILEKLPDISIFTYA
+637 AILEKIPDISIFTYA

-678 LDHLDQSLRAGFIP
+678 LEHLDQSLRAGFIP

-741 VKMCYEI
+741 VKMSYEI

-773 FGRSLASNLIRV
+773 FGRSLASSLIRV

-840 SGKLK
+840 SGRLK

-851 TDNKKD
+851 TENKKN

-864 DQVAK
+864 DQISR
-869 DAMNR
+869 DADNS
-874 NKDSR
+874 KDSTD
-879 NLNDS
+879 LTD
-884 KSLSDSNYSDK
+884 
-895 NEQ
+895 

>member
-1 MPNESDITKLKKLS
+1 M
-15 AAQLEDFCRYWN
+15 
-27 SGPFRDGNEPKRR
+27 
-40 GRRFD
+40 
-45 SDLDFRRGYYSPFLL
+45 
-60 SDGWILFDHKYD
+60 
-72 EQVLLCDEDGIIRL
+72 
-86 KGNKKEIVGLLLN
+86 
-99 IVLTEQML
+99 
-107 ETVHDREYG
+107 
-116 LVLSGGGA
+116 
-124 KGAFE
+124 
-129 IGVWRWLQR
+129 
-138 TGLDKKITGIS
+138 
-149 GTSVGALNSI
+149 
-159 LFSCTSLEEAERIWR
+159 
-174 SVRQKDLTRVNK
+174 
-186 ETLKRIAEIFL
+186 
-197 QTLTGTAIGS
+197 
-207 ISAPLL
+207 
-213 MQDMMPMTGESF
+213 
-225 FTQEKLSEIVDEV
+225 
-238 LKSRF
+238 
-243 PRDRVVFSCLARQSL
+243 
-258 QQQKEPPAENAL
+258 
-270 QAFHNADYYC
+270 
-280 LNNRN
+280 
-285 VKEISKI
+285 
-292 VLASS
+292 
-297 ALPLV
+297 
-302 YDPVRIHHF
+302 
-311 EYRDGGCRDNTPCMP
+311 
-326 LIRSGFR
+326 
-333 KLIVVHL
+333 
-340 SERGRTDPTVET
+340 
-352 VGDTVL
+352 
-358 FHVYPTLRVKHL
+358 
-370 IDTMLIT
+370 
-377 EESTEEWINN
+377 
-387 GEQAATSQLGPYFRD
+387 
-402 GGLEPPAVDKQDGR
+402 
-416 LEPPAVDKQDGRL
+416 

-537 RPAGATMTLYDSQ
+537 SPAGATMTLYDSQ

-707 KVIPKYAGLAWATVA
+707 KVIPKYAGLAWAAVA

>member
-416 LEPPAVDKQDGRL
+416 LEPPA
-429 EPPAADRKDG
+429 
-439 GLEPP
+439 
-444 AADRQDGGLELPA
+444 ADRQDGGLELPA

-537 RPAGATMTLYDSQ
+537 SPAGATMTLYDSQ

-637 AILEKLPDISIFTYA
+637 AILEKIPDISIFTYA

-707 KVIPKYAGLAWATVA
+707 KVIPKYAGLAWAAVA

>member
-15 AAQLEDFCRYWN
+15 GAQLEDFCRYWN

-45 SDLDFRRGYYSPFLL
+45 SDTDFRRGYYSPFML
-60 SDGWILFDHKYD
+60 SDGWLLFDHKYD
-72 EQVLLCDEDGIIRL
+72 EQVLLCDEDGIVRL
-86 KGNKKEIVGLLLN
+86 KGNRKEIIGLLLN

-174 SVRQKDLTRVNK
+174 SVRQEDLTRVNK
-186 ETLKRIAEIFL
+186 ETLKRVAEIFL
-197 QTLTGTAIGS
+197 QALTGAAIGS

-270 QAFHNADYYC
+270 QALHNADYYC

-311 EYRDGGCRDNTPCMP
+311 EYRDGGCRDNTPCTP

-340 SERGRTDPTVET
+340 SERGRMDPTVET

-387 GEQAATSQLGPYFRD
+387 GEQAATSQLGKYFRD
-402 GGLEPPAVDKQDGR
+402 GGLELHATARQDDR
-416 LEPPAVDKQDGRL
+416 LEQ
-429 EPPAADRKDG
+429 
-439 GLEPP
+439 P
-444 AADRQDGGLELPA
+444 AADRQDDGLELPA
-457 PARQQEVKETDMD
+457 PARQLEVKETDMD

-476 FNYEDAFRLV
+476 FNYDDAFRIV

-517 AEGPEIGNRGRA
+517 AEGPEIGNQGRA

-537 RPAGATMTLYDSQ
+537 SPAGATMTLYDSQ

-562 KEVLKVIDDKIKMH
+562 KEVLKVIDDKISAH

-637 AILEKLPDISIFTYA
+637 AILEKIPDISIFTYA

-678 LDHLDQSLRAGFIP
+678 LEHLDQSLRAGFIP

-773 FGRSLASNLIRV
+773 FGRSLASSLIRV

-840 SGKLK
+840 SGRLK

-851 TDNKKD
+851 TENKKN

-864 DQVAK
+864 DQISR
-869 DAMNR
+869 DADNS
-874 NKDSR
+874 KDSTD
-879 NLNDS
+879 LTD
-884 KSLSDSNYSDK
+884 
-895 NEQ
+895 

>member
-45 SDLDFRRGYYSPFLL
+45 SDPDFRRGYYSPFML
-60 SDGWILFDHKYD
+60 SDGWLLFDHKYD
-72 EQVLLCDEDGIIRL
+72 EQVLLCDEDGIVRL
-86 KGNKKEIVGLLLN
+86 KGNRKEIIGLLLN

-107 ETVHDREYG
+107 EMVHDREYG

-311 EYRDGGCRDNTPCMP
+311 EYRDGGCRDNTPCTP

-340 SERGRTDPTVET
+340 SERGRMDPTVET

-416 LEPPAVDKQDGRL
+416 
-429 EPPAADRKDG
+429 
-439 GLEPP
+439 LEPP

-537 RPAGATMTLYDSQ
+537 SPAGATMTLYDSQ

-741 VKMCYEI
+741 VKMSYEI

-773 FGRSLASNLIRV
+773 FGRSLASSLIRV

-840 SGKLK
+840 SGRLK

-851 TDNKKD
+851 TENKKN

-864 DQVAK
+864 DQISR
-869 DAMNR
+869 DADNS
-874 NKDSR
+874 KDSTD
-879 NLNDS
+879 LTD
-884 KSLSDSNYSDK
+884 
-895 NEQ
+895 